1 MADMVMGLFRGRAST
16 TGSAAA
22 SAAREAAKA
31 AAKKANQQKNYEAT
45 MKDLR
50 GGGGGVNSVHIPA
63 NQTTPRQ
70 GGDGQRQGSVEPG
83 SGAPPGAI
91 ESNRKR
97 AASLSTPHRAVDVRL
112 SPEDAAHLFRENRGL
127 PVQTPFVEKM
137 QKQTPKSPGHQTD
150 ASGDSTGG
158 GGRSETNDDIFVKFF
173 RFHKCYDLIPTSA
186 KLVVFDTELLVKKA
200 FFALV
205 YNGVRAAPLW
215 DSRNQRFVGM
225 LTITDFIKILQMY
238 YKSPTAEMEELEEHK
253 LATWRKVLGKDH
265 VKELMCIG
273 PDATLFDAIRM
284 LIENKIHRLPVI
296 DPETGNVLYILTHK
310 RLLKFLYLYI
320 HDLPKPDYL
329 NKTIQELNIGSYK
342 NIEVAHHSTPII
354 EALGKFINK
363 RISAL
368 PIVDE
373 DGKLID
379 IYAKFDVINL
389 AAEKT
394 YSNLH
399 VTLKQANE
407 HRNEW
412 FEGVHKCKATDSLA
426 NVMETIVKAEVHR
439 LVVVSD
445 DDKVVGVVSLSDIL
459 SFLVL
464 RVLRE
469 SNPSTT
475 QQEKPTT
482 EVPSNPSEDDE
493 QRPLSASNSHSS
505 TVSSCSGSPE
515 QLLAKVAES
524 SEEEETAAAAEAVAA
539 AQLESEEADNVPV
552 LPAATKQIAA
562 AE

>member
-1 MADMVMGLFRGRAST
+1 MPFIFNLRNNENRVPDVPEIPEFP
-16 TGSAAA
+16 
-22 SAAREAAKA
+22 E
-31 AAKKANQQKNYEAT
+31 NYEAT

-50 GGGGGVNSVHIPA
+50 GGG
-63 NQTTPRQ
+63 TTTTLPQ
-70 GGDGQRQGSVEPG
+70 ASKGSDGNAARQGSAEPSG
-83 SGAPPGAI
+83 SSGD
-91 ESNRKR
+91 SRKR

-112 SPEDAAHLFRENRGL
+112 SPHEAAILFRENRGL
-127 PVQTPFVEKM
+127 PVQTPFMEKM
-137 QKQTPKSPGHQTD
+137 EPTPEDQD
-150 ASGDSTGG
+150 E
-158 GGRSETNDDIFVKFF
+158 RDDQIFVKFF

-215 DSRNQRFVGM
+215 DSKNQKFVGM
-225 LTITDFIKILQMY
+225 LTITDFIRILQMY

-253 LATWRKVLGKDH
+253 LATWRKVLGKNNA
-265 VKELMCIG
+265 KELMSIG
-273 PDATLFDAIRM
+273 PDATLFDAIKM

-296 DPETGNVLYILTHK
+296 DPDTGNVLYILTHK

-329 NKTIQELNIGSYK
+329 NKTIQELEIGSYN

-354 EALGKFINK
+354 EALGKFVNR

-368 PIVDE
+368 PIVDG

-412 FEGVHKCKATDSLA
+412 FEGVHKCKATDSLGK
-426 NVMETIVKAEVHR
+426 VMETIVKAEVHR

-459 SFLVL
+459 SYLVL
-464 RVLRE
+464 RISRDVKKDE
-469 SNPSTT
+469 S
-475 QQEKPTT
+475 
-482 EVPSNPSEDDE
+482 
-493 QRPLSASNSHSS
+493 SASVAES
-505 TVSSCSGSPE
+505 TESGPRPPVSKSNSGSE
-515 QLLAKVAES
+515 QLAKVAES
-524 SEEEETAAAAEAVAA
+524 SEEDSELAEPSPANEASEEEDQEAIVSPPAAAAASAVA
-539 AQLESEEADNVPV
+539 SEI
-552 LPAATKQIAA
+552 TA

>member
-1 MADMVMGLFRGRAST
+1 VSQAP
-16 TGSAAA
+16 
-22 SAAREAAKA
+22 KA
-31 AAKKANQQKNYEAT
+31 GNDGNQ
-45 MKDLR
+45 
-50 GGGGGVNSVHIPA
+50 
-63 NQTTPRQ
+63 PRQ
-70 GGDGQRQGSVEPG
+70 GSAEPSGSSGDS
-83 SGAPPGAI
+83 
-91 ESNRKR
+91 RKR

-112 SPEDAAHLFRENRGL
+112 SPHEAAILFRENRGL
-127 PVQTPFVEKM
+127 PVQTPFLEKM
-137 QKQTPKSPGHQTD
+137 QPKSEAQEE
-150 ASGDSTGG
+150 S
-158 GGRSETNDDIFVKFF
+158 DDQIFVKFF

-215 DSRNQRFVGM
+215 DSKNQKFVGM
-225 LTITDFIKILQMY
+225 LTITDFIRILQMY

-253 LATWRKVLGKDH
+253 LATWRKVLGKSN
-265 VKELMCIG
+265 VKELMSIG
-273 PDATLFDAIRM
+273 PDATLLDAIKM

-320 HDLPKPDYL
+320 HDLPKPSYL
-329 NKTIQELNIGSYK
+329 NKTIQELEIGSYS

-354 EALGKFINK
+354 EALGKFVNR

-368 PIVDE
+368 PIVDG

-412 FEGVHKCKATDSLA
+412 FEGVHKCKATDSLGT
-426 NVMETIVKAEVHR
+426 VMETIVKAEVHR

-459 SFLVL
+459 SYLVL
-464 RVLRE
+464 RISRDVKKDE
-469 SNPSTT
+469 VC
-475 QQEKPTT
+475 T
-482 EVPSNPSEDDE
+482 EAIAGD
-493 QRPLSASNSHSS
+493 QRPPVSKSNS
-505 TVSSCSGSPE
+505 GSE
-515 QLLAKVAES
+515 QLAKVAES
-524 SEEEETAAAAEAVAA
+524 SEEDSELADGPRLGGDSPGV
-539 AQLESEEADNVPV
+539 SEEEQERIASQETT
-552 LPAATKQIAA
+552 PAATSVVSEITA

>member
-1 MADMVMGLFRGRAST
+1 
-16 TGSAAA
+16 
-22 SAAREAAKA
+22 
-31 AAKKANQQKNYEAT
+31 

-50 GGGGGVNSVHIPA
+50 EGGGGGGTALNTTQPA
-63 NQTTPRQ
+63 PK
-70 GGDGQRQGSVEPG
+70 GGEAVGGRGGSVEPAA
-83 SGAPPGAI
+83 GAAS
-91 ESNRKR
+91 ESRKR

-112 SPEDAAHLFRENRGL
+112 SPQEAAILFRENRGL
-127 PVQTPFVEKM
+127 PVQTPFVDKM
-137 QKQTPKSPGHQTD
+137 PPKTEQE
-150 ASGDSTGG
+150 
-158 GGRSETNDDIFVKFF
+158 RDDEIFVKFF

-215 DSRNQRFVGM
+215 DSKNQKFVGM
-225 LTITDFIKILQMY
+225 LTITDFIRILQMY

-253 LATWRKVLGKDH
+253 LATWRKVLGKDN
-265 VKELMCIG
+265 VKELMSIG

-320 HDLPKPDYL
+320 HDLPKPEYL
-329 NKTIQELNIGSYK
+329 NKTIQELNIGSYN

-354 EALGKFINK
+354 EALGKFVNR

-368 PIVDE
+368 PIVDA

-412 FEGVHKCKATDSLA
+412 FEGVHKCKATDSLGK
-426 NVMETIVKAEVHR
+426 VMETIVKAEVHR

-445 DDKVVGVVSLSDIL
+445 EDKVVGVVSLSDIL
-459 SFLVL
+459 SYLVL
-464 RVLRE
+464 RIPRDCAKKEESESECELR
-469 SNPSTT
+469 N
-475 QQEKPTT
+475 
-482 EVPSNPSEDDE
+482 
-493 QRPLSASNSHSS
+493 RPPVSKSNSG
-505 TVSSCSGSPE
+505 GSE
-515 QLLAKVAES
+515 QLAKVAES
-524 SEEEETAAAAEAVAA
+524 SEEEESEPAAAAPNADADNCVPSPSPPPTTAAAQQVATA
-539 AQLESEEADNVPV
+539 GSEI
-552 LPAATKQIAA
+552 TA

>member
-1 MADMVMGLFRGRAST
+1 
-16 TGSAAA
+16 
-22 SAAREAAKA
+22 
-31 AAKKANQQKNYEAT
+31 

-50 GGGGGVNSVHIPA
+50 GGSTTVSQAPKAGNDG
-63 NQTTPRQ
+63 NQPRQ
-70 GGDGQRQGSVEPG
+70 GSAEPSGSSGDS
-83 SGAPPGAI
+83 
-91 ESNRKR
+91 RKR

-112 SPEDAAHLFRENRGL
+112 SPHEAAILFRENRGL
-127 PVQTPFVEKM
+127 PVQTPFLEKM
-137 QKQTPKSPGHQTD
+137 QPKSEAQEE
-150 ASGDSTGG
+150 S
-158 GGRSETNDDIFVKFF
+158 DDQIFVKFF

-215 DSRNQRFVGM
+215 DSKNQKFVGM
-225 LTITDFIKILQMY
+225 LTITDFIRILQMY

-253 LATWRKVLGKDH
+253 LATWRKVLGKSN
-265 VKELMCIG
+265 VKELMSIG
-273 PDATLFDAIRM
+273 PDATLLDAIKM

-320 HDLPKPDYL
+320 HDLPKPSYL
-329 NKTIQELNIGSYK
+329 NKTIQELEIGSYS

-354 EALGKFINK
+354 EALGKFVNR

-368 PIVDE
+368 PIVDG

-412 FEGVHKCKATDSLA
+412 FEGVHKCKATDSLGT
-426 NVMETIVKAEVHR
+426 VMETIVKAEVHR

-459 SFLVL
+459 SYLVL
-464 RVLRE
+464 RISRDVKKDE
-469 SNPSTT
+469 VC
-475 QQEKPTT
+475 T
-482 EVPSNPSEDDE
+482 EAIAGD
-493 QRPLSASNSHSS
+493 QRPPVSKSNS
-505 TVSSCSGSPE
+505 GSE
-515 QLLAKVAES
+515 QLAKVAES
-524 SEEEETAAAAEAVAA
+524 SEEDSELADGPRLGGDSPGV
-539 AQLESEEADNVPV
+539 SEEEQERIASQETT
-552 LPAATKQIAA
+552 PAATSVVSEITA